1 MLRDRNYNIADAEI
15 EETFEEFEQ
24 RYAVKPQ
31 LNFIAHRKVSNSL
44 IQDET
49 KMETDDMME
58 AIYVVFETKK
68 EKLST
73 DDIKKLVSWMHNYSD
88 QSKSENTQDLLNCI
102 IIVKGGAT
110 SIGKKVNSR
119 NNVLDTRHL

>member
-1 MLRDRNYNIADAEI
+1 M
-15 EETFEEFEQ
+15 
-24 RYAVKPQ
+24 
-31 LNFIAHRKVSNSL
+31 NFLAHRKVTNSL
-44 IQDET
+44 IPDEA

-73 DDIKKLVSWMHNYSD
+73 DDIKKLVSWMHSYSD
-88 QSKSENTQDLLNCI
+88 SQKSENTQDLLNCI

-119 NNVLDTRHL
+119 TNYVDTRQLQSLRL